1 MDEINNL
8 KRQKQHRLYQ
18 ICVEI
23 LECIRAQVRIA
34 SGCRKREIDYPF
46 YKLNTRG
53 CPMTSSSKA
62 SKIKKFVVK
71 KLEGD
76 GFHVLDATG
85 ASDVENVEWA
95 LKVKW

>member
-1 MDEINNL
+1 
-8 KRQKQHRLYQ
+8 
-18 ICVEI
+18 
-23 LECIRAQVRIA
+23 
-34 SGCRKREIDYPF
+34 
-46 YKLNTRG
+46 
-53 CPMTSSSKA
+53 MTSSSKA